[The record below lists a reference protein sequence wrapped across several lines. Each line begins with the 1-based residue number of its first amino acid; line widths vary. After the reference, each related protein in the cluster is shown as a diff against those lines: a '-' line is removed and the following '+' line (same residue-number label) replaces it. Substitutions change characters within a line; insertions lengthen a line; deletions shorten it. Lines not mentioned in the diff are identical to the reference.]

1 MPTAAKLVAALVF
14 AAVAFLGASVYVPL
28 LPEGTQARWFAAAS
42 AAIGA
47 LVGWLVMGPLAGR
60 GLVAAMG
67 YGLRTAATIVFW
79 TGLLFSG
86 REMILRS
93 LNMRY
98 DGPMEAVVGVF
109 DIALDYGRLLADPQ
123 ILAVLGLGGMVGGIA
138 AELASRRWK

>member
-14 AAVAFLGASVYVPL
+14 AAVAFLGASVYVPH
-28 LPEGTQARWFAAAS
+28 LPEGTQARWFPAGS
-42 AAIGA
+42 AVIGA

-67 YGLRTAATIVFW
+67 YGLRASATIVFW

-98 DGPMEAVVGVF
+98 DGPMEAVVGIF
-109 DIALDYGRLLADPQ
+109 DIALDYGRLLGDPQ
-123 ILAVLGLGGMVGGIA
+123 ILAVLGLGGIVGGIA
-138 AELASRRWK
+138 SELSSRRWK